1 MKKIRGSCL
10 CGEVEYSILD
20 DLLYAGYCHCSECRK
35 WTGSLFSASGGVAQS
50 DFEILKGEALLTS
63 YKKGEGSLAFFCTK
77 CSSIV
82 FGSVEAYKM
91 NYVMLGALD
100 ESPSLKPQWHVY
112 TNYKVDWYEISDGLP
127 QHKEKLV
134 R

>member
-1 MKKIRGSCL
+1 M
-10 CGEVEYSILD
+10 
-20 DLLYAGYCHCSECRK
+20 
-35 WTGSLFSASGGVAQS
+35 
-50 DFEILKGEALLTS
+50 
-63 YKKGEGSLAFFCTK
+63 EGSLAFFCTK

-82 FGSVEAYKM
+82 FGSVETYKM

-100 ESPSLKPQWHVY
+100 ESPSLNPQWPTY
-112 TNYKVDWYEISDGLP
+112 TNYKVDWYEISDGLL